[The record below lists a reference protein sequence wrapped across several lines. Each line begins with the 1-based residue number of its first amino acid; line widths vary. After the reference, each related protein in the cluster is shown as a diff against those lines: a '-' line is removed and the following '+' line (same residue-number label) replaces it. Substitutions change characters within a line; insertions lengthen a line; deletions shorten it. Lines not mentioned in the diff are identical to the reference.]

1 MCVRSA
7 FVVPS
12 SLLAVLAAMLGVGAS
27 AAAQAGTHT
36 VSGMVRGSVSD
47 EPLAGAVVDL
57 RAGTAQRFARTD
69 QFGAFEVTSVP
80 AGTYRLTVRRIG
92 YAELARDFVVADR
105 DTAVTLTLVPRAQ
118 TLDTMRVRANVM
130 AIYGVV
136 GASHGLRPLPGASV
150 LVVGAGRTETTDSS
164 GQFFAPVKKPGTY
177 FLRIARPGYAMQML
191 TIEVPPDHSV
201 ETSAL
206 LDSTE
211 VEVRHGTEELWEE
224 FDKRVVW
231 HAMNSAVVSGA
242 ELRKFEAN
250 LLSDAL
256 RSTPSFVKRGL
267 KIGSATCVF
276 VNGLPRPGLPL
287 DGMPVDNIEAIELYA
302 AGGDPTESLRKSWPR
317 GVPCGEANGLRNAG
331 RMAPA
336 TAIFAVVW
344 TRQ

>member
-1 MCVRSA
+1 MRVRVA
-7 FVVPS
+7 YVVS
-12 SLLAVLAAMLGVGAS
+12 VRLLAVIAVVFATGAS

-36 VSGMVRGSVSD
+36 VSGIVRGSVSD

-57 RAGTAQRFARTD
+57 RAGSIQRFARAD

-80 AGTYRLTVRRIG
+80 SGTYRLTVRRIG
-92 YAELARDFVVADR
+92 FDELTRDFVVADR

-118 TLDTMRVRANVM
+118 PLDTMRARANTM
-130 AIYGVV
+130 AIYGIV
-136 GASHGLRPLPGASV
+136 GASQGLRPLAGATV
-150 LVVGAGRTETTDSS
+150 LVVGAGRTETTDSA
-164 GQFFAPVKKPGTY
+164 GQFVAPVKKPGTY
-177 FLRIARPGYAMQML
+177 FLRIARPGYAMQMI
-191 TIEVPPDHSV
+191 TIDVPPDRSV

-211 VEVRHGTEELWEE
+211 LAVRPGTDELWAE

-242 ELRKFEAN
+242 DLRKFEAN

-276 VNGLPRPGLPL
+276 VNGLPRPGWAL
-287 DGMPVDNIEAIELYA
+287 DAVPVDNIEAVELYGV
-302 AGGDPTESLRKSWPR
+302 GGDLTESLRKDWPR
-317 GVPCGEANGLRNAG
+317 GVPCGEAAGLRNAG
-331 RMAPA
+331 RAAPA
-336 TAIFAVVW
+336 TVLYAVIW
-344 TRQ
+344 MKQ